1 MMEKITVNEKVKKKR
16 DQSHEW
22 IIQEYLKCF
31 QGYT

>member
-1 MMEKITVNEKVKKKR
+1 MTEKITINEKVKKKR
-16 DQSHEW
+16 DQSNEW